1 MKVRA
6 FDSSLRKFYST
17 LDESTIAKVL
27 NTVDWLERF
36 GNNLGM
42 PHSKKITKNLF
53 ELRTRGRPEVRILY
67 TFKKSEAILL
77 HGFIKKSQK
86 IPRKEISISLNK
98 LIILDSL

>member
-6 FDSSLRKFYST
+6 FDSSLRKFYSA
-17 LDESTIAKVL
+17 LDESIVAKVL

-42 PHSKKITKNLF
+42 PHSKKIAANLF

-67 TFKKSEAILL
+67 TFKNSEAVLL
-77 HGFIKKSQK
+77 HAFIKKSQK
-86 IPRKEISISLNK
+86 IPRQEIIIALNK
-98 LIILDSL
+98 LKLLDSI